1 MTNASRGAGA
11 RATHLQAWAE
21 LSPEELAAWSGFL
34 WAHARIVRALD
45 TELERE
51 HGLPLTSYDVL
62 FQLSIAADQRLRM
75 HELADAIVLSRSGLT
90 GVVDQLE
97 QGGLVKRERGD
108 ADPHEIYTRLT
119 DRGFDV
125 LAEAT
130 PTHIAGIKKHF
141 LGRLSDKETKEL
153 AVIWPAVLGR

>member
-11 RATHLQAWAE
+11 RATHLQTWAE

-34 WAHARIVRALD
+34 WAHARIVRALH

-62 FQLSIAADQRLRM
+62 FQLSIATDRRLRM

-90 GVVDQLE
+90 GVIDQLE
-97 QGGLVKRERGD
+97 QGGLVKQERGD

-141 LGRLSDKETKEL
+141 LGRLSDKETKQL
-153 AVIWPAVLGR
+153 AVIWPAVLGP